1 MGKTCENA
9 EIVHQRPTSAVRT
22 AHAPCLPSGDGP
34 ATVARLIALVNSTG
48 SASRSTPTREKEL
61 GSAADNFASLGCLAV
76 AALAN
81 AINIIEGFKGLAS
94 TVASMMFASLAN
106 VGFQVHDPVVLSA
119 SLIMMGAVIS
129 AKVNQA
135 VVCAPFSS

>member
-1 MGKTCENA
+1 MQKSSTKD
-9 EIVHQRPTSAVRT
+9 QRQQFGRLMHPVCR
-22 AHAPCLPSGDGP
+22 LVMDP

-48 SASRSTPTREKEL
+48 SASMSTPTREKEL

-106 VGFQVHDPVVLSA
+106 VGFQVHDPVVLF
-119 SLIMMGAVIS
+119 
-129 AKVNQA
+129 
-135 VVCAPFSS
+135 PRR